1 MSSTE
6 AKDNS
11 EQDGVCKGCGTR
23 FPLLYSHLTRTK
35 KCGDKY
41 DMEKMKQQNQLEQ
54 REKKR
59 LREQKYREKKTIEN
73 LD

>member
-54 REKKR
+54 REKK
-59 LREQKYREKKTIEN
+59 KTEGTEIQRKEN
-73 LD
+73 KRKP

>member
-41 DMEKMKQQNQLEQ
+41 DMEKMKQQNQ
-54 REKKR
+54 
-59 LREQKYREKKTIEN
+59 
-73 LD
+73 